1 MFIGGLKFQADPNLN
16 IQLCIFDFILKLKG
30 SNYSFVHKE
39 VSMNYKR
46 KHIVHAFIF

>member
-1 MFIGGLKFQADPNLN
+1 MSIGSLKFQADPNLN

-30 SNYSFVHKE
+30 VKLLLCHKE
-39 VSMNYKR
+39 VSMNYER